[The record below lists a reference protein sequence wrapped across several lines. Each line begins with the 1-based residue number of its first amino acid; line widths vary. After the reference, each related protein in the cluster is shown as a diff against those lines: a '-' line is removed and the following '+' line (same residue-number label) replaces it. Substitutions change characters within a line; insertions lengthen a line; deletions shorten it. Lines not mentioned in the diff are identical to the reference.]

1 MDFEKLIKKYEERRA
16 ALVEQ
21 SEKST
26 DVTELRSLQKQI
38 QDLTADIN
46 ELRAASSKDKTDE
59 RTAAVNG
66 ENNDNDAEKRSNETP
81 NFVQGKGF
89 IPAENRSVDY
99 SQIVETREKAGT
111 DLKAKRAV
119 NSPFGIFGELRAVT
133 VGSGSIVV
141 PNYSADTINPNF
153 EVVSSLIDAVSH
165 LELNGGESFKQGYE
179 IGLAAG
185 NYTAEGA
192 SAATADT
199 DFDYV
204 EINKSK
210 ITAYTEVTEEL
221 QKLPNANY
229 ADTVFQNVR
238 KSIRMKV
245 TKEILIGDG
254 STNHLAGIFSTA
266 AKAID
271 SDTDIAISTIDD
283 STLDTII
290 FNYGGDEEIEGAAV
304 LILNKKDLLEF
315 AKVRTSTTLRYYDIQ
330 TNGNNGTIN
339 GVPFIINSACNVLSD
354 SGTSDGAY
362 CMAYGHLSNY
372 NLVTFSPMEVKS
384 STDSKFKE
392 GMTAYRGV
400 VFCGGNVVKR
410 NGFLRIKKA

>member
-1 MDFEKLIKKYEERRA
+1 MDFEKLVKKYEERRA
-16 ALVEQ
+16 ALVAQ
-21 SEKST
+21 SDKST
-26 DVTELRSLQKQI
+26 DVTELRTLQKQI
-38 QDLTADIN
+38 QELNADIE
-46 ELRAASSKDKTDE
+46 ELRAAIPKDKTDE
-59 RTAAVNG
+59 RTDAVNS
-66 ENNDNDAEKRSNETP
+66 ESTDVEKRGNEP
-81 NFVQGKGF
+81 PKFVQGNGF
-89 IPAENRSVDY
+89 IPAENRSADY
-99 SQIVETREKAGT
+99 SQIIETREKAGT
-111 DLKAKRAV
+111 DLKDKKAV
-119 NSPFGIFGELRAVT
+119 KSPFGIFGELRAVT

-141 PNYSADTINPNF
+141 PDFSANTINPNF
-153 EVVSSLIDAVSH
+153 EVVSSLIDGVSH

-192 SAATADT
+192 TAATADT
-199 DFDYV
+199 AFDYV

-229 ADTVFQNVR
+229 ADVVFQNVR
-238 KSIRMKV
+238 KSMRMKV

-271 SDTDIAISTIDD
+271 SDTDIALSTIDD
-283 STLDTII
+283 TTLDEII
-290 FNYGGDEEIEGAAV
+290 FSYGGDEEIEGAAV

-315 AKVRTSTTLRYYDIQ
+315 AKVRTSTTLRYYDIK
-330 TNGNNGTIN
+330 TNGNSGTIN
-339 GVPFIINSACNVLSD
+339 GVPFIINSACNAISD
-354 SGTSDGAY
+354 ANTSAGAY

-372 NLVTFSPMEVKS
+372 NLVTFSPMDVKTS
-384 STDSKFKE
+384 EDYKFKE

-400 VFCGGNVVKR
+400 VFCGGNVVKK
-410 NGFLRIKKA
+410 NGFLRIVKG